1 MMNGGDILKLQRVL
15 GHATLA
21 MTQKYAHFSPGH
33 MAEVVLLNPLASI
46 FEREG
51 GGGRAWKVTVQKW
64 NWTNLGRNPFF
75 GGARFFGC
83 LEFVGKFGVP
93 PLVTINK
100 SASYGARWNRT
111 RDFLDVSTLSVC
123 K

>member
-1 MMNGGDILKLQRVL
+1 MMNSGDMLKLQWVF

-51 GGGRAWKVTVQKW
+51 EA
-64 NWTNLGRNPFF
+64 
-75 GGARFFGC
+75 
-83 LEFVGKFGVP
+83 EESGK
-93 PLVTINK
+93 
-100 SASYGARWNRT
+100 
-111 RDFLDVSTLSVC
+111 
-123 K
+123 